1 MPASSGQLIFIPSL
15 HHRIKTQRHPYTRS
29 FKCDAASHCSWS
41 RTDAAT
47 IIHTCL
53 LTCTQ
58 GCRCNGGALP
68 FSRATRGM
76 TTLMTALAGL
86 CATGLFAYLFYALI
100 KPERF

>member
-15 HHRIKTQRHPYTRS
+15 HHRIKTQRHLYTRS

-41 RTDAAT
+41 RTDAAH
-47 IIHTCL
+47 ILHTCL
-53 LTCTQ
+53 HTSTQ
-58 GCRCNGGALP
+58 GRPHHGGALP
-68 FSRATRGM
+68 FSRANRVMSTF
-76 TTLMTALAGL
+76 MTALVGL

>member
-41 RTDAAT
+41 RTDAAY
-47 IIHTCL
+47 IYPTCFL
-53 LTCTQ
+53 PCMQ
-58 GCRCNGGALP
+58 GCRRLGGTLP
-68 FSRATRGM
+68 FSRANRVVS
-76 TTLMTALAGL
+76 TLMTALAGL